1 MELIAK
7 LFPGWG
13 LKRAI
18 ARQQIKR
25 LQRYYDVG
33 QGSNFLR
40 RPKSAASPQLNTQNG
55 AIALRDH
62 ARHLD
67 ENHDVAIGILD
78 TLVNNI
84 VGSGIPIRPAIKN
97 ADGTLANDVNDQIDR
112 VLMDWKRRPEATR
125 TLPFDEM
132 CRLVCRTWLRDG
144 ELLAQRIKGI
154 TRAIQH
160 ASVVPYS
167 LELIEA
173 DFLPY
178 DYSKESPQI
187 IQGVEVSNW
196 TRPVAYWLLKST
208 PNEFFKLRIKPDDVK
223 RVEAERLFHIKFT
236 RRINQIRGVTALHGA
251 ITRLADLKDYE
262 ESERIAARL
271 AASMTGYIKKS
282 PETSRAVVPND
293 DKQRELSVEPGMIFD
308 DLLPGEEVGMLSSDR
323 PNSELGNFRNA
334 MLQAAAGGTGTNY
347 SSISKNYEGSYSSQR
362 QGMVD
367 SVPGYEKLRNY
378 FIEVF
383 IRPMYNDFMEM
394 ALLSQAVRIPQTV
407 NRETLY
413 DVDIHG
419 VAMPWIDPKK
429 EMEADVLAVNNGL
442 KSRPQVIRERGGDPV
457 KVDREIEADT
467 FKPAQAPPATETD
480 EETDVETA

>member
-13 LKRAI
+13 LKREI
-18 ARQQIKR
+18 ARHQIEQLK
-25 LQRYYDVG
+25 RYYDVG

-67 ENHDVAIGILD
+67 ENHDIAIGILD

-84 VGSGIPIRPAIKN
+84 VGSGIPIRSTIKN
-97 ADGTLANDVNDQIDR
+97 NDGTLANDVNDQIDR
-112 VLMDWKRRPEATR
+112 VFTDWKRRPEATR

-132 CRLVCRTWLRDG
+132 CRIVCRTWLRDG
-144 ELLAQRIKGI
+144 EVLSQRIKGV
-154 TRAIQH
+154 TRSIQH

-178 DYSKESPQI
+178 DYSRENPTI

-196 TRPVAYWLLKST
+196 TRPLAYWLLKST

-223 RVEAERLFHIKFT
+223 RVAAERLFHLKFT
-236 RRINQIRGVTALHGA
+236 RRINQIRGVTALHGC

-262 ESERIAARL
+262 ESERIAARV
-271 AASMTGYIKKS
+271 AASLTGYIKKS
-282 PETSRAVVPND
+282 PDTGRAVVAGD
-293 DKQRELSVEPGMIFD
+293 DKQRELNIEPGMMFD

-334 MLQAAAGGTGTNY
+334 MLQAAAAGSGTNY
-347 SSISKNYEGSYSSQR
+347 SSISKNYDGSYSSQR

-367 SVPGYEKLRNY
+367 SVPGYEKMRNF

-383 IRPMYNDFMEM
+383 IRPMYTDFMEM
-394 ALLSQAVRIPQTV
+394 ALLSEAVRLPSTI

-413 DVDIHG
+413 DVDIRG
-419 VAMPWIDPKK
+419 VSMPWIDPKK
-429 EMEADVLAVNNGL
+429 EIEADVIAINNGV
-442 KSRPQVIRERGGDPV
+442 KSRAQVIRERGGDPV
-457 KVDREIEADT
+457 AVDRETEADQ
-467 FKPAQAPPATETD
+467 FAPSQAPQQTET
-480 EETDVETA
+480 EETDDVETA